1 MGSSGIRGVFTY
13 NRLSMSAHTVFALS
27 TIATVV
33 PTIFYVGIIYWF
45 DRYEKEPWWL
55 LTAAFLWG
63 AIPSIIIAFSFNTLF
78 SIPLYLVAG
87 DGAGEALAAS
97 LIAPP
102 VEETI
107 KGAALLAIFFW
118 WRDEIDSP
126 LDGIIYGA
134 MVGVGFAMVEN
145 VFYFVNVYNEGGPEA
160 WGLNIFMRGIIFGL
174 NHALFS
180 SMTGLGIA
188 IARMATSTLTRFLA
202 PLLGWTIAMFLHFLH
217 NASVSF
223 GNLLCLV
230 ALVTDWGGVWLT
242 VAIIVWALL
251 QERRWIREYLVEEVR
266 AGTLTLSQYE
276 TACSGRKRIRHNIR
290 LLFSRGPRA
299 YGDAARFFQRCSKLA
314 YRKHH
319 FKLFGDGASRQH
331 TEQLRIEISDLSHR
345 LLFGD

>member
-1 MGSSGIRGVFTY
+1 
-13 NRLSMSAHTVFALS
+13 MSPATVFALS
-27 TIATVV
+27 STAAIV
-33 PTIFYVGIIYWF
+33 PTLFYVAVIYWF

-55 LTAAFLWG
+55 LAAAFLWG
-63 AIPSIIIAFSFNTLF
+63 AIPSIIVAFLFNTIF
-78 SIPLYLVAG
+78 SIPFYVLA
-87 DGAGEALAAS
+87 GAGAREALAAS

-107 KGAALLAIFFW
+107 KGVVLVGIFVW

-134 MVGVGFAMVEN
+134 MVGMGFAMVEN

-160 WGLNIFMRGIIFGL
+160 WGINIFMRGVIFGL

-188 IARMATSTLTRFLA
+188 IARMATTILTRFLA
-202 PLLGWTIAMFLHFLH
+202 PLLGWAIAVFLHFLH

-230 ALVTDWGGVWLT
+230 AVVTDWGGIWLT

-251 QERRWIREYLVEEVR
+251 QERQWIRQYLAEEVR
-266 AGTLTLSQYE
+266 VGTLTLKQYE
-276 TACSGRKRIRHNIR
+276 TACSSRKRVRHNLS
-290 LLFSRGPRA
+290 LLFSRGPAA
-299 YGDAARFFQRCSKLA
+299 YRDAVRFYQRCSKLA

-319 FKLFGDGASRQH
+319 FAIFGDDASSH
-331 TEQLRIEISDLSHR
+331 HADELRREIGTLSPR
-345 LLFGD
+345 VV